1 VEGVRAVGAPNIW
14 DTTARTPAKKSFR
27 AWSESGPWRSFE
39 RKALAEK
46 IIYEIACSM
55 SNSPRVAV
63 IGIDGRLGAAL
74 AREYPRDLEV
84 TSYKRSQLDLSRLDQ
99 IRSVLSETEFD
110 LLINCAALTNV
121 DYCESNRKEAFLVN
135 AEAPRLLAEICRDKA
150 IKLIHFSTDYVFD
163 GKKTDTYV
171 EEDRADPLSV
181 YGESKLDGESRVLEV
196 SSQHLVVRLSWV
208 FGPDKPSFIDQIIQR
223 ARENDVVTAVADK
236 FSAPTYT
243 IDVASWLR
251 LAIEKSAN
259 GVLHL
264 ANTGGCSWQE
274 WAQYAIDVC
283 RSLGLPLKA
292 ERVGAVSL
300 ADMKNFVAQRPVH
313 TVLSTAK
320 FTALTGVQ
328 PRHWREAVAEYISTH
343 VSKK

>member
-1 VEGVRAVGAPNIW
+1 MKIAIIGAN
-14 DTTARTPAKKSFR
+14 
-27 AWSESGPWRSFE
+27 
-39 RKALAEK
+39 
-46 IIYEIACSM
+46 
-55 SNSPRVAV
+55 
-63 IGIDGRLGAAL
+63 GRLGAAL
-74 AREYPRDLEV
+74 VREYQRDVEV
-84 TSYKRSQLDLSRLDQ
+84 TSFGRRQLDLGQLDR
-99 IRSVLSETEFD
+99 IRSALAGAKFE

-121 DYCESNRKEAFLVN
+121 DYCESHREEAFVVN
-135 AEAPRLLAEICRDKA
+135 GEAPRLLAQIANEKSA
-150 IKLIHFSTDYVFD
+150 KLIHFSTDYVFD
-163 GKKTDTYV
+163 GKKNAPYT
-171 EEDRADPLSV
+171 EEDKAVPLNV
-181 YGESKLDGESRVLEV
+181 YGESKLEGERRVLEV

-251 LAIEKSAN
+251 LAIDKKAN
-259 GVLHL
+259 GILHL
-264 ANTGGCSWQE
+264 ANNGGCSWQE

-292 ERVGAVSL
+292 ERVGGVLL
-300 ADMKNFVAQRPVH
+300 ADMKNFVAQRPVY
-313 TVLSTAK
+313 TVLSSAK

-328 PRHWREAVAEYISTH
+328 PRHWREAVAEYISAH